1 MTTVLSAAEDR
12 MTRAEVLAVAICIFI
27 NMLDGFDVLVISFAG
42 PAIAKAWNL
51 APAEL
56 GLLFSSGLAGMMMG
70 SLFLAPLADR
80 IGRRPVVLVSL
91 TLVSAGMLASSVS
104 NGLYV
109 LAATRVISGLGIGA
123 MLAGLTATVS
133 EYTPE
138 RRRALGVS
146 LLQTAYPVGAIVGG
160 MVSAIL
166 IADFGWRSVFVL
178 GGVLPALLIPV
189 VVFALPESLAFL
201 SSRQTPDSLARINAA
216 RRRLGRAELSQLP
229 PPAASTGR
237 RAGSVM
243 ALLTPE
249 YRHRTLLI
257 TFTYV
262 MVMMTLYFVLNWT
275 PKVVVDAGL
284 TEADGISASV
294 LVNIGGVIGASIFG
308 ILAMRFREVRT
319 LRAYMLLCVA
329 GLVAFGLADMNS
341 AMLWV
346 AAFIMGYFL
355 HGITI
360 GLYTLLPRLYPAEV
374 RSTGAGWAI
383 GVGRLGA
390 IFGPAIAG
398 WLFHAG
404 FGAEIVYALF
414 ALPVVLAF
422 IAVSR
427 IDDRPT
433 VTGAAVQSAQ

>member
-1 MTTVLSAAEDR
+1 MTTAGTVPEDR
-12 MTRAEVLAVAICIFI
+12 MTRAEMFAVAICIFI

-56 GLLFSSGLAGMMMG
+56 GMLFSSGLAGMMIG

-80 IGRRPVVLVSL
+80 IGRRPVVLISL

-123 MLAGLTATVS
+123 MLAGLTATVA

-138 RRRALGVS
+138 RRRALAVS

-189 VVFALPESLAFL
+189 VLFALPESLGFL
-201 SSRQTPDSLARINAA
+201 ASRQTPDRLARLNAA
-216 RRRLGRAELSQLP
+216 RRRLGRGELAHHQP
-229 PPAASTGR
+229 PPVRTGKG
-237 RAGSVM
+237 AGSVM

-249 YRHRTLLI
+249 YRRRTMLI

-275 PKVVVDAGL
+275 PKVVIDAGL
-284 TEADGISASV
+284 TEAEGIRTSV
-294 LVNIGGVIGASIFG
+294 IVNIGGVIGASIFG
-308 ILAMRFREVRT
+308 VLAVRFREVRT
-319 LRAYMLLCVA
+319 LRVYMLLCIA
-329 GLVAFGLADMNS
+329 GLVMFGLVDMHS
-341 AMLWV
+341 ALLWV
-346 AAFIMGYFL
+346 AAFIMGFFL

-398 WLFHAG
+398 WLFSAG
-404 FGAEIVYALF
+404 FGAELVYALF

-422 IAVSR
+422 ITVSR
-427 IDDRPT
+427 IDDRPSSA
-433 VTGAAVQSAQ
+433 GAAVQSAQ

>member
-1 MTTVLSAAEDR
+1 MNSVLSVTEDR
-12 MTRAEVLAVAICIFI
+12 MTRAEMFAVSICIVI

-51 APAEL
+51 APVEL
-56 GLLFSSGLAGMMMG
+56 GLLFSSGLAGMMVG

-80 IGRRPVVLVSL
+80 VGRRPIVLASL

-109 LAATRVISGLGIGA
+109 LAGTRVISGLGIGA
-123 MLAGLTATVS
+123 MLAGLTATVA
-133 EYTPE
+133 EFTPE
-138 RRRALGVS
+138 RRRALAVS

-160 MVSAIL
+160 MVSAFL

-189 VVFALPESLAFL
+189 VLFALPESLAFL
-201 SSRQTPDSLARINAA
+201 SSQQTPDRLARVNAA
-216 RRRLGRAELSQLP
+216 RRRLGHAELYQLP
-229 PPAASTGR
+229 PPPASTGK

-243 ALLTPE
+243 ALFTPE
-249 YRHRTLLI
+249 YRPRTILI
-257 TFTYV
+257 AFTYV

-284 TEADGISASV
+284 AEAEGIRTSV

-308 ILAMRFREVRT
+308 MLAVHFREVRT
-319 LRAYMLLCVA
+319 LRVYMLLCIA
-329 GLVAFGLADMNS
+329 GLVMFGLVNMHS
-341 AMLWV
+341 AMLWI
-346 AAFIMGYFL
+346 AAFIMGCFL

-398 WLFHAG
+398 WLFSAG
-404 FGAEIVYALF
+404 FGAGIVYALF

>member
-1 MTTVLSAAEDR
+1 
-12 MTRAEVLAVAICIFI
+12 MTRAEMLAVAICIFI

-56 GLLFSSGLAGMMMG
+56 GLLFSSGLAGMMVG

-80 IGRRPVVLVSL
+80 IGRRPIVLISL

-104 NGLYV
+104 NGLYM

-123 MLAGLTATVS
+123 MLAGLTATVA

-138 RRRALGVS
+138 ARRALAVS

-160 MVSAIL
+160 MISAML

-178 GGVLPALLIPV
+178 GGILPALLIPV
-189 VVFALPESLAFL
+189 VWFALPESLAFL
-201 SSRQTPDSLARINAA
+201 SSRQTSDSLARMNAA

-229 PPAASTGR
+229 PQPVSLGK

-243 ALLTPE
+243 ALFTPE
-249 YRHRTLLI
+249 YRPRTILI
-257 TFTYV
+257 TFTYI

-275 PKVVVDAGL
+275 PKVIVDAGL
-284 TEADGISASV
+284 TEAEGIRTSV
-294 LVNIGGVIGASIFG
+294 IVNIGGVIGATVFG
-308 ILAMRFREVRT
+308 MLATRFREVRT
-319 LRAYMLLCVA
+319 LRAYMVACIA
-329 GLVAFGLADMNS
+329 GLVLFGQVDMHS
-341 AMLWV
+341 SLLWG

-390 IFGPAIAG
+390 IFGPAMAG
-398 WLFHAG
+398 WLFHSG
-404 FGAEIVYALF
+404 FGAGIVYALF

-427 IDDRPT
+427 INDRPA
-433 VTGAAVQSAQ
+433 VAGEAAQSAQ

>member
-1 MTTVLSAAEDR
+1 MTMAATVPEDR
-12 MTRAEVLAVAICIFI
+12 MTRAEVFAVAICIFI

-56 GLLFSSGLAGMMMG
+56 GLLFSSGLAGMMIG

-123 MLAGLTATVS
+123 MLAGLTATVA

-138 RRRALGVS
+138 ARRALAVS

-160 MVSAIL
+160 MFSAVL
-166 IADFGWRSVFVL
+166 IADFGWRSVFVV

-189 VVFALPESLAFL
+189 VWFALPESLAFL
-201 SSRQTPDSLARINAA
+201 SSRQTPDSLARMNAA
-216 RRRLGRAELSQLP
+216 RRRLGRAELAQLP
-229 PPAASTGR
+229 PLPVSTGK
-237 RAGSVM
+237 RAGSVL

-249 YRHRTLLI
+249 YKRRTLLI

-262 MVMMTLYFVLNWT
+262 MVMMTLYFVLSWT

-284 TEADGISASV
+284 TEAKGISASV

-308 ILAMRFREVRT
+308 ILAVRFREVRT
-319 LRAYMLLCVA
+319 LRVYMLLCMA
-329 GLVAFGLADMNS
+329 GLVMFGLVDMHS

-346 AAFIMGYFL
+346 AAFIMGCFL

-398 WLFHAG
+398 WLFSAG

-427 IDDRPT
+427 IDDRPAAA
-433 VTGAAVQSAQ
+433 GAAVQSAQ

>member
-1 MTTVLSAAEDR
+1 MSQAISEADDR
-12 MTRAEVLAVAICIFI
+12 MTRQEVFAVAVCIFI

-56 GLLFSSGLAGMMMG
+56 GLLFSSGLAGMMLG

-80 IGRRPVVLVSL
+80 IGRRPVVLISL
-91 TLVSAGMLASSVS
+91 MLVSAGMLASSIS

-123 MLAGLTATVS
+123 MLAGLTATVA

-138 RRRALGVS
+138 RRRALAVS
-146 LLQTAYPVGAIVGG
+146 LLQTAYPVGAILGG
-160 MVSAIL
+160 MISAIMISQL
-166 IADFGWRSVFVL
+166 GWRSVFVL
-178 GGVLPALLIPV
+178 GGVLPAMLIPV
-189 VVFALPESLAFL
+189 VFFALPESLAFL
-201 SSRQTPDSLARINAA
+201 SSRQQPDGLARLNAA
-216 RRRLGRAELSQLP
+216 RRRLGRSELGEMP
-229 PPAASTGR
+229 PRTAGADR
-237 RAGSVM
+237 RAGSVL

-249 YRHRTLLI
+249 YRRSTLLI

-262 MVMMTLYFVLNWT
+262 MVMMTLYFALNWT

-284 TEADGISASV
+284 SEAVGIQASV

-308 ILAMRFREVRT
+308 LLAVRYREVRT
-319 LRAYMLLCVA
+319 LRVYMLACIA
-329 GLVAFGLADMNS
+329 GLVAFGMVDMHS
-341 AMLWV
+341 ALLWV
-346 AAFIMGYFL
+346 AAFVMGCFL

-390 IFGPAIAG
+390 IVGPATAG
-398 WLFHAG
+398 YLFDSG
-404 FGAEIVYALF
+404 FGAASVYALF
-414 ALPVVLAF
+414 ALPVLLAF
-422 IAVSR
+422 VAVSR
-427 IDDRPT
+427 IDDRPAH
-433 VTGAAVQSAQ
+433 GRAVQSAQ

>member
-1 MTTVLSAAEDR
+1 MTAAVSVTEDR
-12 MTRAEVLAVAICIFI
+12 MTRAEILAVAICIFI

-42 PAIAKAWNL
+42 PAIAKAWGL

-56 GLLFSSGLAGMMMG
+56 GLLFSSGLAGMMLG

-80 IGRRPVVLVSL
+80 IGRRPVVLASL
-91 TLVSAGMLASSVS
+91 TLVSAGMLASSAS
-104 NGLYV
+104 DGLYV

-123 MLAGLTATVS
+123 MLAGLTATVA

-138 RRRALGVS
+138 RRRALAVS

-160 MVSAIL
+160 MVSAGL

-201 SSRQTPDSLARINAA
+201 SSRQTTDSLTRINAA
-216 RRRLGRAELSQLP
+216 RRRLGRGELAQLP
-229 PPAASTGR
+229 PPPASTGK
-237 RAGSVM
+237 RAGSVL

-249 YRHRTLLI
+249 YKRRTLLI

-284 TEADGISASV
+284 TQAEGISASV

-308 ILAMRFREVRT
+308 LLAVRFREVRT
-319 LRAYMLLCVA
+319 LRVYMLLCIA
-329 GLVAFGLADMNS
+329 GLTAFGLVDMLS
-341 AMLWV
+341 ALLWT
-346 AAFIMGYFL
+346 AAFIMGFFL

-390 IFGPAIAG
+390 ILGPAIAG
-398 WLFHAG
+398 YLFHAG

-427 IDDRPT
+427 IDDRP
-433 VTGAAVQSAQ
+433 VPAGAAIQSVQ